1 MITEPSFLD
10 LWIGKRAPILD
21 VGCGEGLYLSYL
33 KKHNIRAT
41 GIEAHRA
48 TAKRARDK
56 KLDVVIGDAFRVLP
70 KLRGRSGA
78 VVISHLIEHLSGD
91 QAARLMRLA
100 YNCLRPGGRILVL
113 TPNPRNIKTLAWTF
127 WEDPTHVR
135 PYSLPALSRLFD
147 EAGFHAVALKELPE
161 PSGPFLWKIRDIV
174 RRILIGPFWG
184 SQELL
189 AVGER
194 PSRGR
199 SKNRK

>member
-1 MITEPSFLD
+1 MITEPSYLD
-10 LWIGKRAPILD
+10 LWIGGRAPILD

-33 KKHNIRAT
+33 RQHDIKAK
-41 GIEAHRA
+41 GIEAHPA
-48 TAKRARDK
+48 TAKRAQAK
-56 KLDVVIGDAFRVLP
+56 NLDVVVGDAFRVLP

-91 QAARLMRLA
+91 QAARLIRLA
-100 YNCLRPGGRILVL
+100 YNCLRPGGRILIL

-147 EAGFHAVALKELPE
+147 EAGFRVIELKELPG
-161 PSGPFLWKIRDIV
+161 PPIPFLWKIRDAV
-174 RRILIGPFWG
+174 RRILVGPFWG

-189 AVGER
+189 AVGEK

-199 SKNRK
+199 LKNQN